1 MLDLLKAVGFKY
13 SDKSGISISLSDIQ
27 AQTNKTEIIKEADE
41 QAKSIHQYFQSGWLT
56 ADDKTNQIYQL

>member
-27 AQTNKTEIIKEADE
+27 VQTNKTEIIQEADE
-41 QAKSIHQYFQSGWLT
+41 QAKSIHQYFQSG
-56 ADDKTNQIYQL
+56 